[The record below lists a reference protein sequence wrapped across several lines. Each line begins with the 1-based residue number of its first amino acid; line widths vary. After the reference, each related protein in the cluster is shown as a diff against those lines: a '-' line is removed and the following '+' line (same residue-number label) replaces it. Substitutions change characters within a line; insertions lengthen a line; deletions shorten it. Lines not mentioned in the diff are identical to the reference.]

1 MISTRSFFSVLFAW
15 AIVIVHAPACG
26 AGDDVKVTVV
36 AVLATSENKDVDP
49 RLECLAKEVQKKE
62 PNLTGF
68 RIHRYSC
75 KGLSKGDSFK
85 FPLVDNEVAEVSI
98 QQGPGKDERV
108 RLTIKPPKAGEI
120 VYTCCCGKYF
130 PICTSYQTKKDK
142 ERLII
147 AVRCQCCDK

>member
-1 MISTRSFFSVLFAW
+1 MITTRSLLSVLFAW
-15 AIVIVHAPACG
+15 AIVIVYAPACG

-36 AVLATSENKDVDP
+36 AVLATSQNKEVDP
-49 RLECLAKEVQKKE
+49 KLECLAKAVQKKE

-68 RIHRYSC
+68 RIHSWYC
-75 KGLSKGDSFK
+75 KELSKGDKFK

-98 QQGPGKDERV
+98 QQGPGENDRV
-108 RLTIKPPKAGEI
+108 KLTIKPPKAGEI

-130 PICTSYQTKKDK
+130 PICTSYQTKGK